1 MPRYYV
7 AEYTFLVP
15 IAYGKMQMR
24 VRCPTCEFAH
34 ADIACGGESL
44 CYGCGQTLT
53 VKGAELFVYV
63 MPGGSVRDED
73 RQSSDKPDYPT
84 FWYDERP

>member
-24 VRCPTCEFAH
+24 VRCPTCGFAH
-34 ADIACGGESL
+34 ADIARGGESL

-53 VKGAELFVYV
+53 VRAGELFVYV
-63 MPGGSVRDED
+63 MPGEPVRDDD